1 MMNRR
6 RFVDRVGRLLLG
18 GAAAATVPG
27 AAVAVPIRTGKVT
40 QTKQRSET
48 GARGMTLFLCGDVM
62 TGRGIDQ
69 VLPHPGDPVLHEGYA
84 ASALDYVALA
94 ERANGPIPRP
104 AEFAY
109 VWGDALAEWARAAP
123 DLRIVNLET
132 AVTTRDDWQRG
143 KGIHYRMHPANV
155 PCFTAAAIDCC
166 VLANN
171 HVLDWGYAGL
181 AETLQTL
188 RRAKLQ
194 PAGAG
199 RDRAEAAAPA
209 VLTVAGKGR
218 VLVFSFGVQ
227 SSGIPPDWAAAAGL
241 PGVNLLA
248 DLSPATLRQIAAQVK
263 AVKHPADVVVASIH
277 WGGNW
282 GYAVPEAH
290 QRFAHGLIGQCGVD
304 VVHGHSSHHPQGIE
318 VYRGRPILYGCGDF
332 LNDYEGI
339 AGYEAYRGDLSLMY
353 FLTFDAASGQLSRLW
368 MIPMQTRRFRLHRAS
383 AEDTRWLRAVLDREG
398 RRLGSGVEAGPGGS
412 LALRW

>member
-1 MMNRR
+1 MFGTMNRR
-6 RFVDRVGRLLLG
+6 TFLDRAGRLLLG
-18 GAAAATVPG
+18 GAAAATSGRRTVVE
-27 AAVAVPIRTGKVT
+27 AAEKPAAG
-40 QTKQRSET
+40 
-48 GARGMTLFLCGDVM
+48 GMTLFLCGDVM

-84 ASALDYVALA
+84 TSALDYVALA

-109 VWGDALAEWARAAP
+109 VWGDALAEWARVAP

-132 AVTTRDDWQRG
+132 AVTRRDDWQRG

-155 PCFTAAAIDCC
+155 PCLTAAGIDCC

-181 AETLQTL
+181 AETLETL
-188 RRAKLQ
+188 RRAGLQ
-194 PAGAG
+194 RAGAG

-209 VLTVAGKGR
+209 VLPVAGKSR
-218 VLVFSFGVQ
+218 VLVFAYGAQ

-241 PGVNLLA
+241 PGVNLLP
-248 DLSPATLRQIAAQVK
+248 DLSPATLQQIAAQVEADK
-263 AVKHPADVVVASIH
+263 RPADVVVASIH

-282 GYAVPEAH
+282 GYAVPAAH
-290 QRFAHGLIGQCGVD
+290 QRFARGLIDRCGVD
-304 VVHGHSSHHPQGIE
+304 VVHGHSSHHPMGIE

-339 AGYEAYRGDLSLMY
+339 AGYEPYRGDLSLMY
-353 FLTFDAASGQLSRLW
+353 FLEVDPASGTLVRLR
-368 MIPMQTRRFRLHRAS
+368 MVPMQMRRFRLNRAS
-383 AEDTRWLRAVLDREG
+383 AADSRWLRSVLDREG
-398 RRLGSGVEAGPGGS
+398 QPLGSRVEAGPGSS